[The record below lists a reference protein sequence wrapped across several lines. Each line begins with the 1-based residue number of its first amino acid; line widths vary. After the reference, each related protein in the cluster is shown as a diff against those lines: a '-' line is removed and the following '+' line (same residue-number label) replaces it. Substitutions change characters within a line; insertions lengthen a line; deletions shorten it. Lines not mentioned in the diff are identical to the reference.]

1 MVRSVNF
8 ANKTNALSLM
18 EANEI
23 KNASACNDAYNSH
36 FENRSCRIDQLTKST
51 SGPKE
56 LGNNS
61 QTLEDINVC
70 DNIAGLSDT
79 LGGSFEHKVISRSM
93 LVGETL
99 PNEIVAGNITKGV
112 VCELPS
118 NGEEGSA
125 EEPPSESN
133 PGDFT
138 GEFRYQQN
146 TSDVELVSNCSNAG
160 STSMIDY
167 ELENKPSTEE
177 DLKSE
182 EHNGKSVSLKE
193 DLEIE
198 EKIYVKNVELD
209 SIKGKELDPVEEG
222 DGKDVSIDVGHI
234 FEPGS
239 VIVEYRRPE
248 AACMAAHCLHG
259 RMFDG
264 RVVTVEYVG
273 HDLYRMGFHR
283 CELCQN

>member
-1 MVRSVNF
+1 MRSVNF
-8 ANKTNALSLM
+8 ANKTNAFSTM
-18 EANEI
+18 EADEI
-23 KNASACNDAYNSH
+23 KDAGACNDAYNLH
-36 FENRSCRIDQLTKST
+36 FENRISRIDQLTKSI

-56 LGNNS
+56 LENS
-61 QTLEDINVC
+61 IQTLEDINGC
-70 DNIAGLSDT
+70 DNIAGLSGT
-79 LGGSFEHKVISRSM
+79 LGGSFEDKVISRSM

-99 PNEIVAGNITKGV
+99 SNEIVAGNIKEGV

-118 NGEEGSA
+118 KGEDVSV

-138 GEFRYQQN
+138 GEFGYQQN
-146 TSDVELVSNCSNAG
+146 TSDVELVSHCSNAG
-160 STSMIDY
+160 STSTMDY
-167 ELENKPSTEE
+167 KLENKPTEE

-182 EHNGKSVSLKE
+182 EHSGKSVSFKE
-193 DLEIE
+193 ELEIE
-198 EKIYVKNVELD
+198 EKIHANNVELD
-209 SIKGKELDPVEEG
+209 SMKGKESDPVEEG
-222 DGKDVSIDVGHI
+222 EGKDVSVDIGHI

-264 RVVTVEYVG
+264 RVVTVEYVA

-283 CELCQN
+283 